1 MTTATASSSFCS
13 PRAITPTAS
22 ERFLLSA
29 SRAVESFALTRMQ
42 RRAGAPTAAA
52 DAASD
57 ERRTALALGAVGI
70 LPR

>member
-13 PRAITPTAS
+13 VRPVTPTVS
-22 ERFLLSA
+22 DRFLLWA

-42 RRAGAPTAAA
+42 RRAGASSAA